1 LRWAFRR
8 SEPVAMA
15 VAAVLDPVAAIF
27 AAAGK
32 LSEEPPDADA
42 ADGFN
47 RESEPRRDRPDGGR
61 ELSG

>member
-1 LRWAFRR
+1 
-8 SEPVAMA
+8 MA